1 MPETGS
7 AGVIADEPAAGG
19 LPSAD
24 TGPMVG
30 VPAASSLA
38 DAKTQL
44 RQNGLTLMEGV
55 FGPEQLAEIRQ
66 AFAEVIEA
74 DRQAGKRLSGFALDR
89 GDVNSRVVELAAKH
103 AKFREL
109 AEHPVALALVKE
121 MLGERIQLTSFS
133 ANITVSGCRR
143 MIMHCDQGY
152 MPSPWPPFSLG
163 VNVGIALDDFTFENG
178 ATLFVPGSNKEPHAP
193 DPDGVYPQ
201 ARPILCR
208 AGAMFALD
216 DRVWHQTG
224 ANVTANEH
232 RIGLFA
238 HYTRTF
244 LAPQERWAD
253 CIAPEVASTLS
264 PSLRQLL
271 AIGTHPSRLLDDIH
285 RAV

>member
-1 MPETGS
+1 MQEQDN
-7 AGVIADEPAAGG
+7 AVIPSEKLDFVP
-19 LPSAD
+19 LPD
-24 TGPMVG
+24 DGPVD
-30 VPAASSLA
+30 VAVAASL
-38 DAKTQL
+38 DEAKAQL
-44 RQNGLTLMEGV
+44 RKNGLTLMEGV
-55 FGPEQLAEIRQ
+55 FDAAELATIRQ
-66 AFAEVIEA
+66 AFDQVMEA
-74 DRQAGKRLSGFALDR
+74 DRQAGKRLSGFDIDR

-109 AEHPVALALVKE
+109 AEHPVALALVRE
-121 MLGERIQLTSFS
+121 MLGDRIQLTSFS
-133 ANITVSGCRR
+133 ANITAPGCSR

-163 VNVGIALDDFTFENG
+163 VNVGIALNDFTLENG
-178 ATLFVPGSNKEPHAP
+178 ATLFVPGSHKELHAP
-193 DPDGVYPQ
+193 DPDGSYPQ

-216 DRVWHQTG
+216 DRLWHQTG
-224 ANVTANEH
+224 ANTTTNEH

-253 CIAPEVASTLS
+253 CMTPELQATLS